1 MAQLLV
7 KQEGVV
13 EKSKKIPTEAQK
25 ARELEIIHTFLQTDR
40 QFHSSIVRS
49 CVNAMGLA
57 NYIIKRYNLL
67 HISNEHVR
75 YAINSYKDEFK
86 ADFIEIDKKLA
97 KIFSNMQI
105 TVMTDLVG
113 FYIKPCDLTRQRV
126 TDVAR
131 ELNKYGR
138 QLCKINENSEHILVF
153 VEKKNGERVR
163 MAIGEEFVA
172 KQLKDIC
179 KIGCILP
186 EEDLD
191 YTPGV
196 FATVLNE
203 IASNGISIWEAHTL
217 QYDYA
222 IYVNREDCIKVHNVL
237 EQLSKRASEW
247 KSL

>member
-1 MAQLLV
+1 MTQQME
-7 KQEGVV
+7 KQEAVV
-13 EKSKKIPTEAQK
+13 EKIKKFPTDAKK
-25 ARELEIIHTFLQTDR
+25 AKELEIIHNFLQSD
-40 QFHSSIVRS
+40 QHFHMSIVRG
-49 CVNAMGLA
+49 CVNGMGYA
-57 NYIIKRYNLL
+57 NYIINRYSLVNL
-67 HISNEHVR
+67 SNEHVR

-86 ADFIEIDKKLA
+86 SDFIDTDKKLA
-97 KIFSNMQI
+97 KIFTNMQI

-113 FYIKPCDLTRQRV
+113 FYVKPCDLTRQRI

-138 QLCKINENSEHILVF
+138 QLCKINENNEHILVF
-153 VEKKNGERVR
+153 VEKKNFERVK
-163 MAIGEEFVA
+163 MTIGEEFIDKV
-172 KQLKDIC
+172 LKDIC
-179 KIGCILP
+179 KIGCILRD
-186 EEDLD
+186 EDLD

-203 IASNGISIWEAHTL
+203 IASNGVSIWEAHTL

-222 IYVNREDCIKVHNVL
+222 IYVNKVDCIKVHQVL